1 MELSVRPDDL
11 VTSAAALRR
20 VHDEFSR
27 ACDDFGSLGARLAPA
42 LGPHAAET
50 ARSAV
55 QASAAATGSVQDDL
69 ATFARGLSAA
79 AAYYSAI
86 DRHALGSVRP

>member
-11 VTSAAALRR
+11 ATSAAALRR
-20 VHDEFSR
+20 VHAELGR
-27 ACDDFGSLGARLAPA
+27 ACDDFTSLGARLVPA

-55 QASAAATGSVQDDL
+55 QASAAATESVQGDL
-69 ATFARGLSAA
+69 ATFAQGLSAA
-79 AAYYSAI
+79 AAHYSAV
-86 DRHALGSVRP
+86 DASATAPR